1 VASTGHHARPHQ
13 EGNPVTLIRD
23 LIDIPTQVQ
32 DGDFVL
38 KLTQGIGDTSAA
50 DTIDDYVVTDQLA
63 GAFDEALG
71 LVASAVTDNSSKAV
85 FLQGSFGSGKSHFMA
100 MLHLLLSHNTH
111 ARSKAE
117 LHGAVSKHSAVLD
130 GKNFLLV
137 PVHFL
142 DATSMEQKILGGYV
156 SVIQARHPGAA
167 LPSVYLGDE
176 IVATELPLTRSQH
189 GDDKFLELL
198 NGAAASDDDWG
209 EFGTTWTV
217 ESLDAALAAPA
228 TASPRQDLVA
238 AYIAA
243 FRRGS
248 VLESAS
254 TGRGFIDLDRGLAA
268 VSTHAQSLGYAG
280 VVLFL
285 DELILWL
292 ASNIG
297 NLDFVQRESQKLTKL
312 VEAQDAGRPVP
323 IVSFIA
329 RQRDLR
335 DLVGANIGGE
345 QQKSFSDTLELQQ
358 GRFGKIELAS
368 GNLPLV
374 ARQRLLRPNDDAAA
388 TTLRAAVDQALAGR
402 DDVKRM
408 LLGTDADIEMF
419 RTVYPFSPALVQ
431 ALVDVSE
438 ALQRER
444 TALKVMLQ
452 LLVDQRDRLE
462 VGQIIPVGDLWDVVA
477 GRDEPFSSELKTLFE
492 TAKKLWREKLE
503 PALRD
508 INNINDATPPDALER
523 RALATD
529 SRLMKTVLLAS
540 LVPEVEAFR
549 GLDAQRLAA
558 LNWGSITSPIPGN
571 EAQDVAAKLR
581 RINGRV
587 GELLLS
593 DDVTNPTVG
602 LRLANVDTDDIIK
615 RATES
620 FDNQG
625 TRKLKL
631 RELIARALGNT
642 IGADLH
648 GTMEHIWR
656 GSTRHID
663 VVFGNVRDT
672 GDIADHALTAD
683 GSRPKLVIDFP
694 FDQAGRSPD
703 DDLERLDA
711 WTEAH
716 DPTNTVCWLPS
727 FFNTEGLTALRNYV
741 AVDEVLKLDRFEQ
754 HTQHLSASQ
763 RAEAKPIIENLR
775 NQLAAQLSE
784 AILAAYGVVS
794 TPSSFVD
801 SAHSLTLHY
810 RSLAPTLTVRPTTEP
825 TMSGALGQ
833 LCDQIFTSLYPGHPQ
848 FDSKV
853 STAQLRTTW
862 AETKRALAD
871 DDRRVVVES
880 TNRAPL
886 RNVANALKLGTMHE
900 SHFQLDDYW
909 QNHLDRHLSDATRDG
924 GASSSVADMRA
935 RIDAVAGGPRG
946 LDPKVADLVIATVVA
961 QSDHRLTDAGLT
973 VEPDFARP
981 LPGDTRIVREAL
993 PTAQQWASAIEQA
1006 SLIFGI
1012 TVSKRV
1018 NGPEVVS
1025 LARQAHA
1032 KASDLVAPAE
1042 ELVARCS
1049 HAYSAWGLASGNRLD
1064 TARAAR
1070 DLVRALHAAND
1081 AEVVETLAS
1090 FTAPT
1095 SSDAVAKSLSSART
1109 VAAALGRANLSL
1121 WSTARAVIETAAT
1134 EALTADEIVIAFE
1147 PAEQSIEAQATAYV
1161 SSLATPTPP
1170 PPPTEPV
1177 PPTAAR
1183 RTVTSDAQLDDV
1195 VDELRRHVR
1204 DHKTV
1209 TVTWSIEDDE

>member
-1 VASTGHHARPHQ
+1 M
-13 EGNPVTLIRD
+13 TLIRD

-38 KLTQGIGDTSAA
+38 KLTQGIGDNSANE
-50 DTIDDYVVTDQLA
+50 TIDNYVVTDQLA
-63 GAFDEALG
+63 GAFDQALG
-71 LVASAVTDNSSKAV
+71 LVASAVSDSSSKAT

-117 LHGAVSKHSAVLD
+117 LHGAVAKHSHVLD

-156 SVIQARHPGAA
+156 DIIQTAHPDSS
-167 LPSVYLGDE
+167 LPGVYLGDE
-176 IVATELPLTRSQH
+176 IVSTELPKTREQH

-198 NGAAASDDDWG
+198 NGTAGSDDEWG
-209 EFGTTWTV
+209 DFGSTWTTAT
-217 ESLDAALAAPA
+217 LDAALAAPA
-228 TASPRQDLVA
+228 TAEARQDLVA

-243 FRRGS
+243 FRQGT

-268 VSTHAQSLGYAG
+268 ISTHAQSLGYAG

-312 VEAQDAGRPVP
+312 VEATDAGRPVP
-323 IVSFIA
+323 IISFIA

-345 QQKSFSDTLELQQ
+345 QQKSFSDNLELQQ

-368 GNLPLV
+368 GNLPVV
-374 ARQRLLRPNDDAAA
+374 ARQRLLRPVDDEASNA
-388 TTLRAAVDQALAGR
+388 LRAAVDQSLAGR
-402 DDVKRM
+402 EDVKRM
-408 LLGTDADIEMF
+408 LLGSDADIEMF

-452 LLVDQRDRLE
+452 LLVDQRDDLE

-503 PALRD
+503 PALRA
-508 INNINDATPPDALER
+508 INNIDDSTPADALER

-529 SRLMKTVLLAS
+529 ARLMKTVLLAS

-549 GLDAQRLAA
+549 GLDAERLAA
-558 LNWGSITSPIPGN
+558 LNWGSINTPIPGT
-571 EAQDVAAKLR
+571 EGQDVAAKLR

-587 GELLLS
+587 GELILS
-593 DDVTNPTVG
+593 NDISNPTVG

-615 RATES
+615 RATDS

-631 RELIARALGNT
+631 RELIARSLQDR
-642 IGADLH
+642 IGADLR
-648 GTMEHIWR
+648 GTFNHIWR
-656 GSTRHID
+656 GSERQVD

-672 GDIADHALTAD
+672 AEIADHALAAEAD
-683 GSRPKLVIDFP
+683 RPKLVIDFP
-694 FDQAGRSPD
+694 FDQSGKSPD

-711 WTEAH
+711 WTDAH
-716 DPTNTVCWLPS
+716 DPSHTVCWLPS
-727 FFNTEGLTALRNYV
+727 FFNNEGLTALRNYV

-754 HTQHLSASQ
+754 HTSHLSASQ

-784 AILAAYGVVS
+784 AILSAYGVVN

-801 SAHSLTLHY
+801 TAHSLTQHY
-810 RSLAPTLTVRPTTEP
+810 RSLAPAVSVRPTTEP
-825 TMSGALGQ
+825 SMSGALGQ
-833 LCDQIFTSLYPGHPQ
+833 LCDQIFTALYPGHPH

-853 STAQLRTTW
+853 TTAQLRTTW
-862 AETKRALAD
+862 AEAKRALAD
-871 DDRRVVVES
+871 DDGRVVVES
-880 TNRAPL
+880 GNRPAL
-886 RNVANALKLGTMHE
+886 RNVANALQLGTMHE
-900 SHFQLDDYW
+900 SHFQLDDFW
-909 QNHLDRHLSDATRDG
+909 RNKLDRHLADATSNDG
-924 GASSSVADMRA
+924 TATVGDMRA
-935 RIDAVAGGPRG
+935 WIDAVPGGPRG
-946 LDPKVADLVIATVVA
+946 LDAKVADLVIATVAA
-961 QSDHRLTDAGLT
+961 QSDHRLTDHGAA
-973 VEPDFARP
+973 VEPDFSRP
-981 LPGDTRIVREAL
+981 LPSDTRIVREEL
-993 PTAQQWASAIEQA
+993 PTKERWAAAAEQA
-1006 SLIFGI
+1006 AIIFGI
-1012 TVSKRV
+1012 TVSQRV
-1018 NGPEVVS
+1018 NGPEVAS
-1025 LARQAHA
+1025 LARQAKA
-1032 KASDLVAPAE
+1032 KANDLATPAE

-1049 HAYSAWGLASGNRLD
+1049 EAYSTWGLPSGDRLD
-1064 TARAAR
+1064 TAMAAR
-1070 DLVRALHAAND
+1070 DLVLGLKSADD
-1081 AEVVETLAS
+1081 AHVVELLAS
-1090 FTAPT
+1090 FSAPT
-1095 SSDAVAKSLSSART
+1095 SREAIAKSLSNART
-1109 VAAALGRANLSL
+1109 VAAALSRANLSL
-1121 WSTARAVIETAAT
+1121 WNTARPAVETAAT
-1134 EALTADEIVIAFE
+1134 DALTSDEIVTAFE
-1147 PAEQSIEAQATAYV
+1147 PAEQTIEAQATRYV
-1161 SSLATPTPP
+1161 STITTQPPAEAPVPTTTPTPSA
-1170 PPPTEPV
+1170 TS
-1177 PPTAAR
+1177 
-1183 RTVTSDAQLDDV
+1183 RTIASEADLNDV
-1195 VDELRRHVR
+1195 FDEVR
-1204 DHKTV
+1204 QQVQANKTI
-1209 TVTWSIEDDE
+1209 TVTWTVEDAT

>member
-1 VASTGHHARPHQ
+1 M
-13 EGNPVTLIRD
+13 TLIRE
-23 LIDIPTQVQ
+23 LIEIPTQVQ

-38 KLTQGIGDTSAA
+38 KLTQGIGDASA
-50 DTIDDYVVTDQLA
+50 DETIDNYVVTDQLA
-63 GAFDEALG
+63 TAFDEALG
-71 LVASAVTDNSSKAV
+71 LVASAVSDTASKAV

-117 LHGAVSKHSAVLD
+117 LHGAVNKHSGVLD

-142 DATSMEQKILGGYV
+142 DAKSMEQKILGGYV
-156 SVIQARHPGAA
+156 DIIQARHPDAT
-167 LPSVYLGDE
+167 LPGVFLGDE
-176 IVATELPLTRSQH
+176 IVSTELPSTREQH
-189 GDDKFLELL
+189 GDEKFLELL
-198 NGAAASDDDWG
+198 NATSGGDDEWG
-209 EFGTTWTV
+209 DFGSTWTT
-217 ESLDAALAAPA
+217 ESLEAALVAPA
-228 TASPRQDLVA
+228 TSSERESLVA
-238 AYIAA
+238 AYIGA
-243 FRRGS
+243 FRKGT
-248 VLESAS
+248 VLESATS
-254 TGRGFIDLDRGLAA
+254 GRGYIDLDRGLAA
-268 VSTHAQSLGYAG
+268 ISTHAQSLGYAG

-297 NLDFVQRESQKLTKL
+297 NLDFVQGESQKLTKL
-312 VEAQDAGRPVP
+312 VEATDAGRPIP
-323 IVSFIA
+323 IISFIA

-345 QQKSFSDTLELQQ
+345 QQKSFSDNLELQQ

-368 GNLPLV
+368 GNLPVV
-374 ARQRLLRPNDDAAA
+374 ARQRLLRPNDDQAAA
-388 TTLRAAVDQALAGR
+388 TLRSSVDQSLAGR

-408 LLGTDADIEMF
+408 LLGSDADIEMF

-452 LLVDQRDRLE
+452 LLVDQRDSLE

-477 GRDEPFSSELKTLFE
+477 GRDEPFSSELKSLFE

-508 INNINDATPPDALER
+508 INNVNDSTPADALER

-558 LNWGSITSPIPGN
+558 LNWGSINTPIPGN

-587 GELLLS
+587 GELILS
-593 DDVTNPTVG
+593 NDLTNPTVG

-631 RELIARALGNT
+631 RELIARSLQDR
-642 IGADLH
+642 IGADLR
-648 GTMEHIWR
+648 GTLDHVWR
-656 GSTRHID
+656 GSTRQVD
-663 VVFGNVRDT
+663 VVFGNVRDSSE
-672 GDIADHALTAD
+672 IADHVLAAEAD
-683 GSRPKLVIDFP
+683 RPKLVIDFP
-694 FDQAGRSPD
+694 FDQNGKSPE

-711 WTEAH
+711 WTESH
-716 DPTNTVCWLPS
+716 DPSNTVCWLPS
-727 FFNTEGLTALRNYV
+727 FFNTEGISALRNFV

-754 HTQHLSASQ
+754 HTGHLSASQ

-784 AILAAYGVVS
+784 AILSAYGVVN

-801 SAHSLTLHY
+801 NAHSLNQHY
-810 RSLAPTLTVRPTTEP
+810 RSLAPAVAVRPTTEP
-825 TMSGALGQ
+825 TMNGALGQ
-833 LCDQIFTSLYPGHPQ
+833 LCDQIFASLYPGHPH

-853 STAQLRTTW
+853 TPAQLRTTW

-871 DDRRVVVES
+871 DDGRVVVES
-880 TNRAPL
+880 GNRAAL
-886 RNVANALKLGTMHE
+886 RNIANALQLGTMHE
-900 SHFQLDDYW
+900 SHFKLDDFWY
-909 QNHLDRHLSDATRDG
+909 NELDRHLSAATVDG
-924 GASSSVADMRA
+924 GTATVSDMRA
-935 RIDAVAGGPRG
+935 WIDAVSGGPRG
-946 LDPKVADLVIATVVA
+946 LDPKVADLVIATVAA
-961 QSDHRLTDAGLT
+961 QSDHRLTDQGAT
-973 VEPDFARP
+973 AEPDFSHP
-981 LPGDTRIVREAL
+981 LSGDTIIVREKL
-993 PTAQQWASAIEQA
+993 PTKEQWEAAARSAAI
-1006 SLIFGI
+1006 IFGI
-1012 TVSKRV
+1012 TVNKRV

-1025 LARQAHA
+1025 LARQATA
-1032 KASDLVAPAE
+1032 KANELATPAE
-1042 ELVARCS
+1042 ELVDRCS
-1049 HAYSAWGLASGNRLD
+1049 RAYSTWGLASGNRLD
-1064 TARAAR
+1064 TALAAR
-1070 DLVRALHAAND
+1070 DLVLGLKSASD
-1081 AEVVETLAS
+1081 ADVVERLAS

-1095 SSDAVAKSLSSART
+1095 SPEAVAKSLSTSRT
-1109 VAAALGRANLSL
+1109 VAAAMKRANLEL
-1121 WSTARAVIETAAT
+1121 WNTARPSVETTANEALASDELVTAFEAAEQAIET
-1134 EALTADEIVIAFE
+1134 
-1147 PAEQSIEAQATAYV
+1147 QATNYVKSLTPPSGGDTPNPPAPPEASSSVSRTV
-1161 SSLATPTPP
+1161 SSEA
-1170 PPPTEPV
+1170 EFN
-1177 PPTAAR
+1177 A
-1183 RTVTSDAQLDDV
+1183 V
-1195 VDELRRHVR
+1195 VDELRGHVESN
-1204 DHKTV
+1204 KTV
-1209 TVTWSIEDDE
+1209 TVTWTVEDDA